1 MKRLLALCFLVLTA
15 ALPAAARG
23 QQLELHVESEEIYA
37 NLPFVLQVV
46 ATGFAEE
53 PRPTLS
59 KLQVPGCKVTALG
72 VVPNV
77 SRFVQIV
84 NGQRTESQR
93 VSYAFRFRVEAGA
106 PGAYTVPA
114 LTAEQGGKKAQSQPA
129 RFTARSLE
137 ETGDMKVRLALP
149 ERPLWVGET
158 VEGALE
164 WYLRRQVGNRTFVVP
179 LFDQTDWIDVEPAPA
194 GPEVERLG
202 GFSAGARQIELPYR
216 RDTAQL
222 DGTEYTRFRF
232 AFRLTATRAGALQA
246 PPPRVMAEL
255 EAGVG
260 RDVFGFP
267 VAQRRLFQATGKPLK
282 LEVRPLPLKD
292 RPESFAGAVGGAFS
306 LEVQAQRT
314 VARVGDPIELR
325 VMVRGDGRLPGL
337 ILPDLRK
344 MGLPEA
350 EFAAPEEPAAGELL
364 DDGKG
369 KLFRVS
375 VRLKSTAAREVPALR
390 FSYFD
395 PAKGTYQSTGS
406 QPIALQ
412 VKGSAVVGAAD
423 VVGPAQAP
431 QAGTAPATG
440 PGSGSGPGNRQGGAA
455 LLPVGADLALSAE
468 GATLRRAGS
477 LKDVAPILALLYG
490 APLLLWGL
498 LWRRQRTSGARA
510 LRGQVAQALAALEA
524 ELQAAASRPA
534 REAAP
539 RVLAALR
546 ALRGLVEAQDRE
558 EDRALLT
565 RLEIDG
571 YNPDGSGRSL
581 ASELLAQARDLGRAL
596 ASRPPAAPTSGQSP
610 LTKTKAGVL
619 LLLLAAAPG
628 RAADVKAGD
637 LDLDK
642 TLAAAR
648 QAYQGALAQTDADQ
662 RRDAFMRAE
671 AALRALAAAHPD
683 RPELL
688 CDWGNA
694 ALLSQDPGHA
704 VLAYRRAL
712 SLDPG
717 LSRARQNLAFARG
730 RLPEGLNRPPARSG
744 LEAALSLW
752 PGRGLAPSRRHLLAA
767 AEFALLVL
775 LLAPWGW
782 RRRIKAPLVLY
793 GPALL
798 LGLSFIGLALPGA
811 SDADDAVV
819 VQDGLVLRSADSQG
833 APPVLSRSL
842 PAGVEV
848 RLSESRGEWARV
860 LAPGGTTGWLPAAGI
875 ERVSR

>member
-1 MKRLLALCFLVLTA
+1 MKRLLALFLFAFVLSA
-15 ALPAAARG
+15 ALPGVARG

-59 KLQVPGCKVTALG
+59 KPQIPGCKVTALG

-77 SRFVQIV
+77 SRFVQII

-93 VSYAFRFRVEAGA
+93 VSFAFRFRVEASA
-106 PGAYTVPA
+106 PGAYSVPA
-114 LTAEQGGKKAQSQPA
+114 LVAEQGGKKVQSQPA
-129 RFTARSLE
+129 RFVARSLD
-137 ETGDMKVRLALP
+137 ETADMKIRIALP

-179 LFDQTDWIDVEPAPA
+179 LFDQTDWLDVEPAPA
-194 GPEVERLG
+194 GPDVERLG

-232 AFRLTATRAGALQA
+232 AFRLTATRAGVLQA

-260 RDVFGFP
+260 RDMFGFP

-292 RPESFAGAVGGAFS
+292 RPDSFAGAVGGAFS

-350 EFAAPEEPAAGELL
+350 EFAAPEEPASGELL

-375 VRLKSTAAREVPALR
+375 VRLKSTAAREIPALR

-395 PAKGTYQSTGS
+395 PAKATYQSTSS

-423 VVGPAQAP
+423 VVGAQGSSPLAGGP
-431 QAGTAPATG
+431 QA
-440 PGSGSGPGNRQGGAA
+440 SGPGKGQGGAA

-468 GATLRRAGS
+468 GATLRKAGT
-477 LKDVAPILALLYG
+477 LREVAPVLALLYG
-490 APLLLWGL
+490 APLLLWGF
-498 LWRRQRTSGARA
+498 LWRRQRGRREREK
-510 LRGQVAQALAALEA
+510 RGQVAQALASLEA
-524 ELQAAASRPA
+524 ELEAASSRPA

-539 RVLAALR
+539 RILQALR
-546 ALRGLVEAQDRE
+546 ALRGLVAVEEREA
-558 EDRALLT
+558 DRALLT

-571 YNPDGSGRSL
+571 YDPDAARRSL
-581 ASELLAQARDLGRAL
+581 QPELLAQARDLGRAW
-596 ASRPPAAPTSGQSP
+596 ARGAAA
-610 LTKTKAGVL
+610 LVL
-619 LLLLAAAPG
+619 LILLLTALAPA
-628 RAADVKAGD
+628 RAADGNAD
-637 LDLDK
+637 AA
-642 TLAAAR
+642 LAAAR

-662 RRDAFMRAE
+662 RRDAFVRAE
-671 AALRALAAAHPD
+671 AALRALAATYPD

-717 LSRARQNLAFARG
+717 LVRARQNLAFARG
-730 RLPEGLNRPPARSG
+730 RLPEGLGQPPSRSG
-744 LEAALSLW
+744 LAPMMTSLLSLW
-752 PGRGLAPSRRHLLAA
+752 PGRGLAPPRRHVLAA
-767 AEFALLVL
+767 AAFALALL
-775 LLAPWGW
+775 LLAPWG
-782 RRRIKAPLVLY
+782 RRAGSRTPLLY
-793 GPALL
+793 GPAIL
-798 LGLSFIGLALPGA
+798 LGLLWAGLVLPAA
-811 SDADDAVV
+811 SDAEDAVV

-833 APPVLSRSL
+833 APPVLSRPL

-848 RLSESRGEWARV
+848 QLSESRGEWARV
-860 LAPGGTTGWLPAAGI
+860 LAPGGITGWLPAAGI